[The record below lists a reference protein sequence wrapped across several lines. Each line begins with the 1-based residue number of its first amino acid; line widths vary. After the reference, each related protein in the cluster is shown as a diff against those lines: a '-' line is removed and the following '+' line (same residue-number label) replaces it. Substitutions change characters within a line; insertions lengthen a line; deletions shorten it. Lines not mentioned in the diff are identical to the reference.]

1 MLLACAERQ
10 DKAAGLRTHI
20 LISIGATIVMLIS
33 IFIPQ
38 TFTNFQNGDPGRIA
52 AQVVSGIGFLG
63 AGAILKFGADVKG
76 LTTAAS
82 IWAMAALGL
91 AIGAGMYIVGLIG
104 MAVIFFALTI
114 MNLFE
119 KRVFKERTIR
129 KIELFVKKE
138 NSDIRKFEDLFKSQ
152 DIKIISTGFE
162 RRLSD
167 TNDKVVFLVGV
178 TTKINIQELC
188 DSLEEQTGIVSIKV
202 DILE

>member
-1 MLLACAERQ
+1 
-10 DKAAGLRTHI
+10 
-20 LISIGATIVMLIS
+20 
-33 IFIPQ
+33 
-38 TFTNFQNGDPGRIA
+38 
-52 AQVVSGIGFLG
+52 
-63 AGAILKFGADVKG
+63 
-76 LTTAAS
+76 
-82 IWAMAALGL
+82 
-91 AIGAGMYIVGLIG
+91 
-104 MAVIFFALTI
+104 